1 MFKGGHPRFN
11 EHLGTFA
18 VIFPANRGHSGDE
31 KMRYLCQQGSS
42 YYMYGRSSTKINN
55 DILLILRIFQQVSN
69 FYTKI
74 KYNIYLICFIIHIY
88 RTSTFYGNKS
98 AQKIIKL

>member
-31 KMRYLCQQGSS
+31 KMRDLCQQGSS
-42 YYMYGRSSTKINN
+42 NYMYSRSSTKINN
-55 DILLILRIFQQVSN
+55 DILLILRRLCVRCSVTLQDSLELGFIFHLRE
-69 FYTKI
+69 TT
-74 KYNIYLICFIIHIY
+74 
-88 RTSTFYGNKS
+88 RTIALKKT
-98 AQKIIKL
+98 ARMV

>member
-1 MFKGGHPRFN
+1 MFKGGHPRLN
-11 EHLGTFA
+11 EHLETFA
-18 VIFPANRGHSGDE
+18 VIFPANRGHSGGE
-31 KMRYLCQQGSS
+31 QMRDLCQHGSS

-74 KYNIYLICFIIHIY
+74 KL
-88 RTSTFYGNKS
+88 K
-98 AQKIIKL
+98 

>member
-31 KMRYLCQQGSS
+31 KMRDLCQQGSS
-42 YYMYGRSSTKINN
+42 NYMYSRSSTKINN
-55 DILLILRIFQQVSN
+55 DILCERCFQFSASNSVNTRRIAANLDINGKLIKFS
-69 FYTKI
+69 K
-74 KYNIYLICFIIHIY
+74 
-88 RTSTFYGNKS
+88 
-98 AQKIIKL
+98 